1 MLRRSRVVPFVV
13 QLGLVTV
20 ACGFE
25 EPPLPART
33 PVGPDVF
40 LAPDI
45 QVVEDQIPRNSTLA
59 SLLASHDMPG
69 DVAYAFV
76 EATRP
81 VFDPR
86 RLKSGNPYKLVY
98 GEEGRFRR
106 FEYHVD
112 DDQFLQVVSETE
124 TQVFNAAL
132 VDYEKRIEQV
142 SWRTMLGG
150 VLVVGGITLLVLGRS

>member
-1 MLRRSRVVPFVV
+1 MLRRWRVVPFVV
-13 QLGLVTV
+13 QLGLVSV

-25 EPPLPART
+25 EPPLPAPT

-40 LAPDI
+40 LTPDI
-45 QVVEDQIPRNSTLA
+45 RVVENQIPRNSTLA
-59 SLLASHDMPG
+59 NLLASHDMPG

-76 EATRP
+76 EAIRP

-98 GEEGRFRR
+98 GKDGRFRR

-112 DDQFLQVVSETE
+112 DDQFLQVVNETDAL
-124 TQVFNAAL
+124 VFNVAL
-132 VDYEKRIEQV
+132 VDYEKRIE
-142 SWRTMLGG
+142 
-150 VLVVGGITLLVLGRS
+150 